1 MTDLPAQGEN
11 ALPPIDPER
20 PPEGHLPSMLL
31 RLLSTSGAR
40 AILSGKSADL
50 GLADNLPFPFMALV
64 GQVEMRIALLLTV
77 INPAVSGVLLIG
89 PRGTG
94 KTTAVR
100 ALTTLLPDVEVSA
113 CEEGQGCLP
122 DDYAR
127 EGAAGI
133 CASCLKKIRAQ
144 ESITRWGAV
153 QMLELPLNARIDDVV
168 GGVNERIAVQ
178 QQKVRLERGI
188 LARAD
193 QNLLYV
199 DEVNLLEDPIVDA
212 ILDAA
217 AAGSYTVRR
226 GAIAGTYR
234 SRFVLIGSMNPE
246 EGALRPQLTDRFGL
260 RVVVRGLMNREERL
274 EIYQRVRAYRTN
286 PRTFIKD
293 WAAATV
299 NAREEIGV
307 ARDLLKEVELTTD
320 ALDLGLELVRRL
332 DIDSHRA
339 EYVMLE
345 AARAYAAADGR
356 TEATIADVRAV
367 APLALR
373 LRRSQYMVEFSEQ
386 QRAEDALI
394 RTQIDTIL
402 QGDTA

>member
-127 EGAAGI
+127 EGGAGI
-133 CASCLKKIRAQ
+133 CVSCL
-144 ESITRWGAV
+144 
-153 QMLELPLNARIDDVV
+153 
-168 GGVNERIAVQ
+168 
-178 QQKVRLERGI
+178 
-188 LARAD
+188 
-193 QNLLYV
+193 
-199 DEVNLLEDPIVDA
+199 
-212 ILDAA
+212 
-217 AAGSYTVRR
+217 
-226 GAIAGTYR
+226 
-234 SRFVLIGSMNPE
+234 
-246 EGALRPQLTDRFGL
+246 
-260 RVVVRGLMNREERL
+260 
-274 EIYQRVRAYRTN
+274 
-286 PRTFIKD
+286 
-293 WAAATV
+293 
-299 NAREEIGV
+299 
-307 ARDLLKEVELTTD
+307 
-320 ALDLGLELVRRL
+320 
-332 DIDSHRA
+332 
-339 EYVMLE
+339 
-345 AARAYAAADGR
+345 
-356 TEATIADVRAV
+356 
-367 APLALR
+367 
-373 LRRSQYMVEFSEQ
+373 
-386 QRAEDALI
+386 
-394 RTQIDTIL
+394 
-402 QGDTA
+402 